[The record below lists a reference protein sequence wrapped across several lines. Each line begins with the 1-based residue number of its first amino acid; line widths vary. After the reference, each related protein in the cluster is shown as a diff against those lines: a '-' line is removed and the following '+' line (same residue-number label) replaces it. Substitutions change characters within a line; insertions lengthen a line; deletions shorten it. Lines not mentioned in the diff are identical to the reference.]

1 MNKQSKFY
9 KFRRELIHYVYP
21 CTCKICAV
29 RCETSSEQGI
39 CARCQPTL
47 PYHNHSR
54 EHVCECCGV
63 ELAPSSVEVGSICGE
78 CLSCPPYYD
87 HVYASFWYREPINR
101 LISELKYHQCWENL
115 SCLICGECLSCPP
128 IPEHAQILA
137 VPSHPRRVRE
147 RGFNVINQCVRT
159 WRSYQAFDYS
169 LNSLVRTRY
178 TATQTGMKRKQR
190 IKNMRQIFA
199 VRKSLRSDEIILFD
213 DVMTTGT
220 TANECARVIKQA
232 GAKRVEVWC
241 LARA

>member
-63 ELAPSSVEVGSICGE
+63 ELAPSSVEVGS
-78 CLSCPPYYD
+78 
-87 HVYASFWYREPINR
+87 
-101 LISELKYHQCWENL
+101 
-115 SCLICGECLSCPP
+115 ICGECLSCPP